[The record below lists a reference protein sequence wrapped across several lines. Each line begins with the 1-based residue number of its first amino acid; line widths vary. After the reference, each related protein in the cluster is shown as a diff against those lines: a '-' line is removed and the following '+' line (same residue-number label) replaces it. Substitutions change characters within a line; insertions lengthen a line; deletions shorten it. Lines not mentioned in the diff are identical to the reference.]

1 VRSTRQA
8 RARVTS
14 ARRFA
19 GPTEW
24 ISIRDTEFLL
34 SVSDDDS
41 ELEYDEWS
49 DGDWEAFEAELGS
62 LEDDDMFEEIEGWG
76 DEDDLEWA
84 DESDEPFP
92 RYQILVTL
100 VKDEDVP

>member
-1 VRSTRQA
+1 
-8 RARVTS
+8 
-14 ARRFA
+14 
-19 GPTEW
+19 
-24 ISIRDTEFLL
+24 
-34 SVSDDDS
+34 
-41 ELEYDEWS
+41 
-49 DGDWEAFEAELGS
+49 
-62 LEDDDMFEEIEGWG
+62 MFEEIEGWG